1 MRSSPQKDVPRK
13 PRVHIEYEVEH
24 YGSTE
29 TVSLPFVVGVLADLA
44 GDSEEPP
51 GAVED
56 RKFDQ
61 LDVDTFDDK
70 MKDMKPR
77 ATFRVPNTLTGE
89 GEMSVDLT
97 FESMEDFS
105 PAAVARKVDSLNN
118 LLTARE
124 QLENL
129 LARIDGKRDAE
140 NMIAELL
147 QDHPRLQAI
156 ASGAERAEGE
166 EESSDGEE

>member
-13 PRVHIEYEVEH
+13 PRVHIEYEVET
-24 YGSTE
+24 YNGTE
-29 TVSLPFVVGVLADLA
+29 TVSLPFVIGVMADLA

-51 GAVED
+51 ETIEE
-56 RKFDQ
+56 REFDEV
-61 LDVDTFDDK
+61 DVDNFDDK

-77 ATFRVPNTLTGE
+77 TSFRVPNELTGE
-89 GEMSVDLT
+89 GEMSVDLK
-97 FESMEDFS
+97 FESLDDFS
-105 PAAVARKVDSLNN
+105 PAAVARQVDSLNK
-118 LLTARE
+118 LLEARE

-140 NMIAELL
+140 NMIEELL

-156 ASGAERAEGE
+156 ASGADISETE
-166 EESSDGEE
+166 EESENGKD